1 MAFYLGSTL
10 AIDSDGYAVTSDPIG
25 NKNFD
30 SGWFRSPM
38 WDSDEHEWW
47 DGAPTN
53 RYLDTSGRTGAWQD
67 IHYSISVAT
76 GGGIIAVGDYLW
88 TYTNTINSSFNK
100 EGRVDIFDANG
111 NFIKYITAED
121 SKLSGVGQIGFG
133 KTVRIGGGVLAVMG
147 EGPRIVPASVGQA
160 VISLFDL
167 SGTHI
172 KNIVSGETDI
182 SVNTWGERAIS
193 IGCGKIV
200 AADFNWDSANATG
213 DWIEE
218 GRIHIWDIDTEEDSA
233 STTEIVVNLGQA
245 SKLALGHRINDT
257 KVWPNTQFGKSHA
270 IGHGR
275 IVVGA
280 PGDRKDGQSFGDQ
293 GAGSVFIL
301 DLDGNF
307 IQKII
312 NPDNLDETG
321 VLPRDDGFGS
331 SVAIGC
337 GLIAV
342 GAPGRNIGGTNT
354 GSIYVFD
361 LSGKYLYRAD
371 QTGGDETSKH
381 DKEVDPDAYVGS
393 YQGKIV
399 LDNNKLVYS
408 SFGNGVAIDD
418 DFINIINLD
427 NAAGEDPLLEVNETY
442 RGSYWG
448 RSETWDL
455 KNGVLAAVTAE
466 FNKYGSSHDDS
477 GELWIHKTAL
487 STSGIIDKII
497 TKS

>member
-30 SGWFRSPM
+30 SGWFRSPQ

-47 DGAPTN
+47 DGPPVN
-53 RYLDTSGRTGAWQD
+53 RSLDISGRTGAWQD
-67 IHYSISVAT
+67 IQSSISVAT

-88 TYTNTINSSFNK
+88 TYTNLINSSYNK
-100 EGRVDIFDANG
+100 NGRVDIFDING
-111 NFIKYITAED
+111 NFIKYITAGDAFFPGLGKGLKE
-121 SKLSGVGQIGFG
+121 FG
-133 KTVRIGGGVLAVMG
+133 KTVVIGGGVMAVMG
-147 EGPRIVPASVGQA
+147 EGPRFVPAPVGQA

-167 SGTHI
+167 SGIHI
-172 KNIVSGETDI
+172 KNIVSGQTDI
-182 SVNTWGERAIS
+182 SVNNWGERGIA
-193 IGCGKIV
+193 IGCGKLV
-200 AADFNWDSANATG
+200 ATDYHWDSSSATG

-245 SKLALGHRINDT
+245 TSLAMGHRAPDT
-257 KVWPNTQFGKSHA
+257 QVSPRTQFGRSVA

-280 PGDRKDGQSFGDQ
+280 PGDIKGSNTSGDP

-307 IQKII
+307 IQKIVSPNI
-312 NPDNLDETG
+312 DTVEPVNK
-321 VLPRDDGFGS
+321 VGFGS

-342 GAPGRNIGGTNT
+342 GEPYQDIGASNS

-371 QTGGDETSKH
+371 QGGGNETLKH
-381 DKEVDPDAYVGS
+381 DKEVTLSGYVGDKS
-393 YQGKIV
+393 AKMV

-408 SFGNGVAIDD
+408 SAGTGAD

-427 NAAGEDPLLEVNETY
+427 NAAVEDPLLETAQTY
-442 RGSYWG
+442 RGYFWG
-448 RSETWDL
+448 HGDTWDL
-455 KNGVLAAVTAE
+455 KNGVLAAVTADY
-466 FNKYGSSHDDS
+466 NKYGGGNDDS

-487 STSGIIDKII
+487 STSGMIDKII